1 MHGRPSCRPY
11 SFMTAELIAQSN
23 PTLAAEA
30 DRCVACG
37 LCLPYCPTYR
47 KTQSEA
53 DSPRGRI
60 QLIKAVSEGK
70 LLASPRFA
78 QHIDLCL
85 SCRACESACPNGVR
99 YGALADSARAMI
111 AGKPGWK
118 QRAANWL
125 LEHRRALALAGRIAR
140 FGQITGLRRAAT
152 ALLPR
157 LKASAELLP
166 IVPAQEIWRTCYPAH
181 NAKGEVALFLGCVT
195 SVADTD
201 TLRAAIHVLNHLG
214 YTVRVPLDQACCG
227 GIARQSGDAEAS
239 ARMLERNVN
248 AFAKLGDM
256 PMLTVASG
264 CGSGLRDHMGK
275 QVTDISAFLS
285 AANWGDVV
293 PDALSGTIHVHDSCT
308 LRNAMRQHSEV
319 YSLLKRIPQADV
331 CALPGNGQCCGG
343 AGTYMLTQPEMAQRL
358 RDDKIS
364 ACAES
369 GARLL
374 ATSNIGCALY
384 IAAGL
389 RENGM
394 NVEIAHPVVILAKQL
409 GWKP

>member
-11 SFMTAELIAQSN
+11 SFMTAELVQQTTL
-23 PTLAAEA
+23 TLAQEA

-60 QLIKAVSEGK
+60 QLINAVAQGK
-70 LLASPRFA
+70 LPVSPRFA

-85 SCRACESACPNGVR
+85 SCRACESVCPNGVR
-99 YGALADSARAMI
+99 YGALADSARAII
-111 AGKPGWK
+111 AGKPDWK
-118 QRAANWL
+118 QRTISWL
-125 LEHRRALALAGRIAR
+125 LEHRPALALAGHIAR
-140 FGQITGLRRAAT
+140 FGQVTGLRRLAT
-152 ALLPR
+152 ALLPS
-157 LKASAELLP
+157 LKTSAELLP
-166 IVPAQEIWRTCYPAH
+166 TVPVQESWRPCYPAN

-214 YTVRVPLDQACCG
+214 YTVRVPQDQTCCG

-239 ARMLERNVN
+239 ARMLEKNSR
-248 AFAKLGDM
+248 AFGEQPDL
-256 PMLTVASG
+256 PVISVASG

-275 QVTDISAFLS
+275 QVTDISAFL
-285 AANWGDVV
+285 AAADWGDVM
-293 PDALSGTIHVHDSCT
+293 PDAFNDVIHVHDSCT
-308 LRNAMRQHSEV
+308 LKNAMRQHSEV
-319 YSLLKRIPQADV
+319 YTLLKRIPHADV
-331 CALPGNGQCCGG
+331 RALPGNGQCCGG
-343 AGTYMLTQPEMAQRL
+343 AGTYMLTQPEMARTL
-358 RDDKIS
+358 RADKIS

-369 GARLL
+369 EAHLL
-374 ATSNIGCALY
+374 ATSNIGCALH

-389 RENGM
+389 RESRTD
-394 NVEIAHPVVILAKQL
+394 VEIAHPVVILAKQL

>member
-1 MHGRPSCRPY
+1 MIADTADRPN
-11 SFMTAELIAQSN
+11 T
-23 PTLAAEA
+23 TLAAEA

-60 QLIKAVSEGK
+60 QLIKAVAEGT
-70 LLASPRFA
+70 LPASPRFA

-99 YGALADSARAMI
+99 YGALADSARAII

-118 QRAANWL
+118 QRAITWL
-125 LEHRRALALAGRIAR
+125 LEHRTATALAGRIAR
-140 FGQITGLRRAAT
+140 FGQVTGLRRIAI
-152 ALLPR
+152 ALLPG
-157 LKASAELLP
+157 LKTAAELLP
-166 IVPAQEIWRTCYPAH
+166 TVPTQETWRPCYPAN

-195 SVADTD
+195 SIADTD

-214 YTVRVPLDQACCG
+214 YTVRVPQEQTCCG
-227 GIARQSGDAEAS
+227 GIARQSGDVETS
-239 ARMLERNVN
+239 ERMLEKN
-248 AFAKLGDM
+248 ARAFSEQSDL
-256 PMLTVASG
+256 PVISVASG

-275 QVTDISAFLS
+275 QVTDISAFL
-285 AANWGDVV
+285 ATADWGDMV
-293 PDALSGTIHVHDSCT
+293 PDALQGVIHVHDACT

-319 YSLLKRIPQADV
+319 YTLLKRIPQADV
-331 CALPGNGQCCGG
+331 RALPGNGQCCGS

-369 GARLL
+369 GASLL

-389 RENGM
+389 RESGM
-394 NVEIAHPVVILAKQL
+394 NVEIAHPVAILAKQL

>member
-1 MHGRPSCRPY
+1 MN
-11 SFMTAELIAQSN
+11 AEL
-23 PTLAAEA
+23 AAPIHSPLVQEA

-37 LCLPYCPTYR
+37 LCLPVCPTYR

-70 LLASPRFA
+70 LQASPRFA

-99 YGALADSARAMI
+99 YGALADNARTLIAHKPDWKRRTLNWMLERRSAT
-111 AGKPGWK
+111 
-118 QRAANWL
+118 
-125 LEHRRALALAGRIAR
+125 ALAGRLAR
-140 FGQITGLRRAAT
+140 FGQVSGLRRVAT
-152 ALLPR
+152 ALLPA
-157 LKASAELLP
+157 LKPAADLMPE
-166 IVPAQEIWRTCYPAH
+166 VPAQETWRPCYPAS

-201 TLRAAIHVLNHLG
+201 TLRAAIYVLNHLG
-214 YTVRVPLDQACCG
+214 YSVRIPQDQGCCG

-239 ARMLERNVN
+239 NRLLEQN
-248 AFAKLGDM
+248 AQAFGAHADL
-256 PMLTVASG
+256 PVISVASG

-275 QVTDISAFLS
+275 RVTDISAFLAS
-285 AANWGDVV
+285 ADWGDVA
-293 PDALSGTIHVHDSCT
+293 PDAYAGTIHVHDSCT
-308 LRNAMRQHSEV
+308 LKNAMRQHSEV
-319 YSLLKRIPQADV
+319 YTLLKRIPHAHV
-331 CALPGNGQCCGG
+331 LPLPGNGQCCGG
-343 AGTYMLTQPEMAQRL
+343 AGTYMLNQPAMACSL
-358 RDDKIS
+358 RDDKIDV
-364 ACAES
+364 CAAA

-374 ATSNIGCALY
+374 ATSNIGCALH

-389 RENGM
+389 RKAGM
-394 NVEIAHPVVILAKQL
+394 TIEVAHPVVILARQL

>member
-1 MHGRPSCRPY
+1 
-11 SFMTAELIAQSN
+11 MTAELLQQTNSALTQ
-23 PTLAAEA
+23 EA

-70 LLASPRFA
+70 LQPSPRFA

-99 YGALADSARAMI
+99 YGALADNARAMI
-111 AGKPGWK
+111 AKKPDWK
-118 QRAANWL
+118 RNTLNWM
-125 LEHRRALALAGRIAR
+125 LERRSATAIAGRVAR
-140 FGQITGLRRAAT
+140 FGQVSGLRRVAT
-152 ALLPR
+152 ALLPSI
-157 LKASAELLP
+157 KPTADLLP
-166 IVPAQEIWRTCYPAH
+166 QVPAQESWRPCYPAS
-181 NAKGEVALFLGCVT
+181 NAKGEVSLFLGCVT

-201 TLRAAIHVLNHLG
+201 TLRAAIYVLNHLG
-214 YTVRVPLDQACCG
+214 YSVRVPQDQGCCG

-239 ARMLERNVN
+239 ARMLDKN
-248 AFAKLGDM
+248 AQAFGEHADL
-256 PMLTVASG
+256 PVISVASG

-275 QVTDISAFLS
+275 RVTDISAFL
-285 AANWGDVV
+285 AAADWGDVV
-293 PDALSGTIHVHDSCT
+293 PDAFEGTIHVHDACT
-308 LRNAMRQHSEV
+308 LKNAMRQHSEV
-319 YSLLKRIPQADV
+319 YTLLKRIPQADV
-331 CALPGNGQCCGG
+331 RPLPSNGQCCGG
-343 AGTYMLTQPEMAQRL
+343 AGTYMLTQPAMARTL

-364 ACAES
+364 ACATS

-374 ATSNIGCALY
+374 ATSNIGCALH
-384 IAAGL
+384 IASGL
-389 RENGM
+389 REAGM
-394 NVEIAHPVVILAKQL
+394 AVEIAHPVVILARQL

>member
-1 MHGRPSCRPY
+1 
-11 SFMTAELIAQSN
+11 MTAELVQPTTS
-23 PTLAAEA
+23 TLAQEA

-70 LLASPRFA
+70 LPTSPRFA

-111 AGKPGWK
+111 ADEPGWK
-118 QRAANWL
+118 QRATNWL
-125 LEHRRALALAGRIAR
+125 LEHRQALALAGRLAR

-157 LKASAELLP
+157 LKIFAELLP
-166 IVPAQEIWRTCYPAH
+166 IVPTQEVWRSCYPAH
-181 NAKGEVALFLGCVT
+181 NGKGEVALFLGCVT

-214 YTVRVPLDQACCG
+214 YTVRVPQNQACCG

-239 ARMLERNVN
+239 ARMLERNKY
-248 AFAKLGDM
+248 AFAQLGDM
-256 PMLTVASG
+256 PLLTVASG

-285 AANWGDVV
+285 AADWGDVV
-293 PDALSGTIHVHDSCT
+293 PDALNGTIHVHDSCT

-331 CALPGNGQCCGG
+331 RALPGNGQCCGG

-369 GARLL
+369 GASLL

-389 RENGM
+389 RDNGM

>member
-1 MHGRPSCRPY
+1 
-11 SFMTAELIAQSN
+11 MTAELLQQTNSALTQ
-23 PTLAAEA
+23 EA

-70 LLASPRFA
+70 LPASPRFA

-99 YGALADSARAMI
+99 YGALADNARTMITHKPDWKRRAM
-111 AGKPGWK
+111 
-118 QRAANWL
+118 NWM
-125 LEHRRALALAGRIAR
+125 LERRSATAVAGRIAR
-140 FGQITGLRRAAT
+140 FGQVSGLRRVATTLLPALKPAA
-152 ALLPR
+152 ALLP
-157 LKASAELLP
+157 E
-166 IVPAQEIWRTCYPAH
+166 VPAQETWRPCYPAS
-181 NAKGEVALFLGCVT
+181 NAKGEVSLFLGCVT

-214 YTVRVPLDQACCG
+214 YTVRVPQDQGCCG

-239 ARMLERNVN
+239 ARLLDQNTQ
-248 AFAKLGDM
+248 AFGAHADL
-256 PMLTVASG
+256 PVISVASG

-275 QVTDISAFLS
+275 RVTDISAFL
-285 AANWGDVV
+285 ATADWGEVIPETFAGV
-293 PDALSGTIHVHDSCT
+293 IHIHDACT
-308 LRNAMRQHSEV
+308 LKNAMRQHSEV
-319 YSLLKRIPQADV
+319 YTLLKRIPQV
-331 CALPGNGQCCGG
+331 EVRPLPGNGQCCGG
-343 AGTYMLTQPEMAQRL
+343 AGTYMLTQPEMARTL

-369 GARLL
+369 GAHLL
-374 ATSNIGCALY
+374 ATSNIGCALH

-389 RENGM
+389 REAGM
-394 NVEIAHPVVILAKQL
+394 PVEIAHPVVILAKQL

>member
-1 MHGRPSCRPY
+1 MN
-11 SFMTAELIAQSN
+11 AELAASSHSSLAQ
-23 PTLAAEA
+23 EA

-70 LLASPRFA
+70 LQASPRFA

-111 AGKPGWK
+111 AGKPDWK
-118 QRAANWL
+118 RRTLNWM
-125 LEHRRALALAGRIAR
+125 LEHRTATAIAGRIAR
-140 FGQITGLRRAAT
+140 FGQVSGLRRAAT
-152 ALLPR
+152 ALLPA
-157 LKASAELLP
+157 LKPSAELLP
-166 IVPAQEIWRTCYPAH
+166 EVPAQETWRPCYPAN

-201 TLRAAIHVLNHLG
+201 TLSAAIHVLNHLG
-214 YTVRVPLDQACCG
+214 YTVRVPQNQGCCG
-227 GIARQSGDAEAS
+227 GIARQFGDAEAS
-239 ARMLERNVN
+239 TRLLEKNRQ
-248 AFAKLGDM
+248 AFDEHAEL
-256 PMLTVASG
+256 PVISVASG
-264 CGSGLRDHMGK
+264 CGSGLRDYMGK
-275 QVTDISAFLS
+275 RVTDISAFLAS
-285 AANWGDVV
+285 AEWGDVV
-293 PDALSGTIHVHDSCT
+293 PEAYAGVIHVHDSCT
-308 LRNAMRQHSEV
+308 LKNAMRQHSEV
-319 YSLLKRIPQADV
+319 YTLLKRIPQVDV
-331 CALPGNGQCCGG
+331 RPLPGNGQCCGG
-343 AGTYMLTQPEMAQRL
+343 AGTYMLSQPDMARTL

-369 GARLL
+369 DTRLL
-374 ATSNIGCALY
+374 ATSNIGCALH

-389 RENGM
+389 RDAGM
-394 NVEIAHPVVILAKQL
+394 PVEVAHPVVILAKQL

>member
-1 MHGRPSCRPY
+1 
-11 SFMTAELIAQSN
+11 MTAELAERPN
-23 PTLAAEA
+23 PTLAHEA

-70 LLASPRFA
+70 LPASPRFA

-85 SCRACESACPNGVR
+85 SCRACESACPNGVQ
-99 YGALADSARAMI
+99 YGALADSARAII
-111 AGKPGWK
+111 ASKPDWK
-118 QRAANWL
+118 RRTFNWM
-125 LEHRRALALAGRIAR
+125 LERRNATSAAGRIAR
-140 FGQITGLRRAAT
+140 FGQVSGLRRIAT
-152 ALLPR
+152 ALLPV
-157 LKASAELLP
+157 LKPSADLLP
-166 IVPAQEIWRTCYPAH
+166 IVPVQESWRPCYPAN
-181 NAKGEVALFLGCVT
+181 NAKGEVALFLGCIT

-214 YTVRVPLDQACCG
+214 YTVRVPQDQACCG
-227 GIARQSGDAEAS
+227 GIARQSGDAEVS
-239 ARMLERNVN
+239 ARMLERNAR
-248 AFAKLGDM
+248 AFAQLGNI

-285 AANWGDVV
+285 AADWGNMV
-293 PDALSGTIHVHDSCT
+293 PDALNGTIHVHDSCT
-308 LRNAMRQHSEV
+308 LKNAMRQHSEV

-331 CALPGNGQCCGG
+331 RALPGNGQCCGG

-369 GARLL
+369 GTRLL
-374 ATSNIGCALY
+374 ATSNIGCALH

-394 NVEIAHPVVILAKQL
+394 NIEIAHPVVILAKQL

>member
-1 MHGRPSCRPY
+1 MN
-11 SFMTAELIAQSN
+11 AEL
-23 PTLAAEA
+23 AASTHTPLTQEA

-37 LCLPYCPTYR
+37 LCLPVCPTYR

-70 LLASPRFA
+70 LQPSPRFA

-99 YGALADSARAMI
+99 YGALADNARAMI
-111 AGKPGWK
+111 ASKPGWK
-118 QRAANWL
+118 RRTLNWM
-125 LEHRRALALAGRIAR
+125 LERRSATAIAGRLAR
-140 FGQITGLRRAAT
+140 FGQVSGLRRVAT
-152 ALLPR
+152 ALLPA
-157 LKASAELLP
+157 LKPAADLLLE
-166 IVPAQEIWRTCYPAH
+166 VPQQETWRPCYPAS
-181 NAKGEVALFLGCVT
+181 NAQGEVSLFLGCVT

-201 TLRAAIHVLNHLG
+201 TLRATIYVLNHLG
-214 YTVRVPLDQACCG
+214 YSVRVPQGQGCCG
-227 GIARQSGDAEAS
+227 GIARQHGDAQAS
-239 ARMLERNVN
+239 TRLLEQN
-248 AFAKLGDM
+248 AQAFGTHADL
-256 PMLTVASG
+256 PVISVASG

-275 QVTDISAFLS
+275 RVTDISAFL
-285 AANWGDVV
+285 AAADWSDVV
-293 PDALSGTIHVHDSCT
+293 PDAFEGTIHVHDACT
-308 LRNAMRQHSEV
+308 LKNAMRQHSEV
-319 YSLLKRIPQADV
+319 YTLLKRIPQAEV
-331 CALPGNGQCCGG
+331 LPLPGNGQCCGG
-343 AGTYMLTQPEMAQRL
+343 AGTYMLTQPAMARTL

-374 ATSNIGCALY
+374 ATSNIGCALH

-389 RENGM
+389 REAGM
-394 NVEIAHPVVILAKQL
+394 AVEIAHPVVILARQL

>member
-1 MHGRPSCRPY
+1 MIADTADRPN
-11 SFMTAELIAQSN
+11 TA
-23 PTLAAEA
+23 LAAEA

-70 LLASPRFA
+70 LPVSPRFA

-99 YGALADSARAMI
+99 YGALADSARAII
-111 AGKPGWK
+111 AGKSGWK
-118 QRAANWL
+118 QRMANGL
-125 LEHRRALALAGRIAR
+125 LEHRPALALAGRIAR
-140 FGQITGLRRAAT
+140 LGQVTGLRRVMT
-152 ALLPR
+152 ALLPS
-157 LKASAELLP
+157 LKTSAELLP
-166 IVPAQEIWRTCYPAH
+166 IVPAQETWRTCYPAH

-195 SVADTD
+195 SIADTD

-214 YTVRVPLDQACCG
+214 YTVRVPQDQACCG

-239 ARMLERNVN
+239 ARMLERNAH
-248 AFAKLGDM
+248 AFAQLGDM

-275 QVTDISAFLS
+275 RVTDISAFLS
-285 AANWGDVV
+285 AADWGDVV
-293 PDALSGTIHVHDSCT
+293 PDALNGTIHVHDSCT
-308 LRNAMRQHSEV
+308 LKNAMRQHSEV

-331 CALPGNGQCCGG
+331 SALPGNGQCCGG
-343 AGTYMLTQPEMAQRL
+343 AGTYMLMQPEMAQRL

-394 NVEIAHPVVILAKQL
+394 HVEIAHPVVILAKQL

>member
-1 MHGRPSCRPY
+1 MN
-11 SFMTAELIAQSN
+11 AELAASSHSSLAQ
-23 PTLAAEA
+23 EA

-70 LLASPRFA
+70 LQASPRFA

-111 AGKPGWK
+111 AGKPDWK
-118 QRAANWL
+118 RRTLNWM
-125 LEHRRALALAGRIAR
+125 LERRTATAIAGRIAR
-140 FGQITGLRRAAT
+140 FGQVSGLRRAAT
-152 ALLPR
+152 ALLPA
-157 LKASAELLP
+157 LKPSAELLP
-166 IVPAQEIWRTCYPAH
+166 EVPAQETWRPCYPAN

-201 TLRAAIHVLNHLG
+201 TLSAAIHVLNHLG
-214 YTVRVPLDQACCG
+214 YTVRVPQNQGCCG
-227 GIARQSGDAEAS
+227 GIARQFGDAEAS
-239 ARMLERNVN
+239 TRLLEKNQQ
-248 AFAKLGDM
+248 AFDEHAEL
-256 PMLTVASG
+256 PVISVASG
-264 CGSGLRDHMGK
+264 CGSGLRDYMGK
-275 QVTDISAFLS
+275 RVTDISAFLAS
-285 AANWGDVV
+285 ANWGDVV
-293 PDALSGTIHVHDSCT
+293 PEAYAGVIHVHDSCT
-308 LRNAMRQHSEV
+308 LKNAMRQHSEV
-319 YSLLKRIPQADV
+319 YTLLKRIPQMDV
-331 CALPGNGQCCGG
+331 RPLPGNGQCCGG
-343 AGTYMLTQPEMAQRL
+343 AGTYMLSQPDMARTL

-369 GARLL
+369 DTRLL
-374 ATSNIGCALY
+374 ATSNIGCALHM
-384 IAAGL
+384 AAGL
-389 RENGM
+389 REAGM
-394 NVEIAHPVVILAKQL
+394 AIEIVHPVVILAKQL

>member
-1 MHGRPSCRPY
+1 MN
-11 SFMTAELIAQSN
+11 AELAASSHSSLAQ
-23 PTLAAEA
+23 EA

-70 LLASPRFA
+70 LQASPRFA

-111 AGKPGWK
+111 AGKPDWK
-118 QRAANWL
+118 RRTLNWM
-125 LEHRRALALAGRIAR
+125 LERRTATAIAGRVAR
-140 FGQITGLRRAAT
+140 FGQVSGLRRAAT
-152 ALLPR
+152 ALLPA
-157 LKASAELLP
+157 LKPSAELLP
-166 IVPAQEIWRTCYPAH
+166 EVPAQETWRPCYPAN

-201 TLRAAIHVLNHLG
+201 TLSAAIHVLNHLG
-214 YTVRVPLDQACCG
+214 YTVRVPQNQGCCG
-227 GIARQSGDAEAS
+227 GIARQFGDAEAS
-239 ARMLERNVN
+239 TRLLEKNRQ
-248 AFAKLGDM
+248 AFDEHAEL
-256 PMLTVASG
+256 PVISVASG
-264 CGSGLRDHMGK
+264 CGSGLRDYMGK
-275 QVTDISAFLS
+275 RVTDISAFLAS
-285 AANWGDVV
+285 AEWGDVV
-293 PDALSGTIHVHDSCT
+293 PEAYAGVIHVHDSCT
-308 LRNAMRQHSEV
+308 LKNAMRQHSEV
-319 YSLLKRIPQADV
+319 YTLLKRIPQMDV
-331 CALPGNGQCCGG
+331 RPLPGNGQCCGG
-343 AGTYMLTQPEMAQRL
+343 AGTYMLSQPDMARTL

-369 GARLL
+369 DTRLL
-374 ATSNIGCALY
+374 ATSNIGCALHM
-384 IAAGL
+384 AAGL
-389 RENGM
+389 REAGM
-394 NVEIAHPVVILAKQL
+394 AIEIVHPVVILAKQL

>member
-1 MHGRPSCRPY
+1 MITNTADRPN
-11 SFMTAELIAQSN
+11 T
-23 PTLAAEA
+23 TLAAEA

-70 LLASPRFA
+70 LPASPRFA

-85 SCRACESACPNGVR
+85 SCRACESACPNGVQ

-111 AGKPGWK
+111 GGKPDWK
-118 QRAANWL
+118 RRTLNWM
-125 LEHRRALALAGRIAR
+125 LERRPATAIAGRIAR
-140 FGQITGLRRAAT
+140 FGQVTGLRRVAT
-152 ALLPR
+152 ALLPA
-157 LKASAELLP
+157 LKPSADLLP
-166 IVPAQEIWRTCYPAH
+166 TVPAQESWRPCYPAS

-195 SVADTD
+195 SVADTG
-201 TLRAAIHVLNHLG
+201 TLRAAIYVLNHLG
-214 YTVRVPLDQACCG
+214 YSVRVPQEQGCCG

-239 ARMLERNVN
+239 ARMLDKN
-248 AFAKLGDM
+248 AHAFGEQPDL
-256 PMLTVASG
+256 PVISVASG

-275 QVTDISAFLS
+275 RVTDISAFL
-285 AANWGDVV
+285 AAADWGDVV
-293 PDALSGTIHVHDSCT
+293 PDAFEGVIHVHDACT
-308 LRNAMRQHSEV
+308 LKNAMRQHSEV
-319 YSLLKRIPQADV
+319 YTLLKRIPQADV
-331 CALPGNGQCCGG
+331 RALPGNGQCCGG
-343 AGTYMLTQPEMAQRL
+343 AGTYMLTQPAMARTL

-374 ATSNIGCALY
+374 ATSNIGCALH

-389 RENGM
+389 REAGM
-394 NVEIAHPVVILAKQL
+394 PVEIAHPVTILAKQL

>member
-1 MHGRPSCRPY
+1 MN
-11 SFMTAELIAQSN
+11 AELAASSHSSLAQ
-23 PTLAAEA
+23 EA

-70 LLASPRFA
+70 LQASPRFA

-99 YGALADSARAMI
+99 YGALADSARTMI
-111 AGKPGWK
+111 AGKPDWK
-118 QRAANWL
+118 RRTLNWM
-125 LEHRRALALAGRIAR
+125 LERRTATAIAGRIAR
-140 FGQITGLRRAAT
+140 FGQVSGLRRAAT
-152 ALLPR
+152 ALLPA
-157 LKASAELLP
+157 LKPSAELLP
-166 IVPAQEIWRTCYPAH
+166 EVPAQETWRPCYPAN

-201 TLRAAIHVLNHLG
+201 TLSAAIHVLNHLG
-214 YTVRVPLDQACCG
+214 YTVRVPQNQGCCG
-227 GIARQSGDAEAS
+227 GIARQFGDAEAS
-239 ARMLERNVN
+239 TRLLEKNRQ
-248 AFAKLGDM
+248 AFDEHAEL
-256 PMLTVASG
+256 PVISVASG
-264 CGSGLRDHMGK
+264 CGSGLRDYMGK
-275 QVTDISAFLS
+275 RVTDISAFLAS
-285 AANWGDVV
+285 AEWGDVV
-293 PDALSGTIHVHDSCT
+293 PEAYAGVIHVHDSCT
-308 LRNAMRQHSEV
+308 LKNAMRQHSEV
-319 YSLLKRIPQADV
+319 YTLLKRIPQVDV
-331 CALPGNGQCCGG
+331 RPLPGNGQCCGG
-343 AGTYMLTQPEMAQRL
+343 AGTYMLSQPDMARTL

-369 GARLL
+369 DTRLL
-374 ATSNIGCALY
+374 ATSNIGCALH

-389 RENGM
+389 REAGM
-394 NVEIAHPVVILAKQL
+394 AIEIVHPVVILAKQL

>member
-1 MHGRPSCRPY
+1 
-11 SFMTAELIAQSN
+11 MTAERIAHSN

-60 QLIKAVSEGK
+60 QLINAVTQGK
-70 LLASPRFA
+70 LPISPRFV

-99 YGALADSARAMI
+99 YGALADDARAMI
-111 AGKPGWK
+111 AGTPDWK
-118 QRAANWL
+118 
-125 LEHRRALALAGRIAR
+125 RRALNWMLERRPATAVAGRIAR
-140 FGQITGLRRAAT
+140 LGQVSGLRRVVT
-152 ALLPR
+152 ALLPA
-157 LKASAELLP
+157 LKPSADLLP
-166 IVPAQEIWRTCYPAH
+166 EVPAQETWRPCYPAS
-181 NAKGEVALFLGCVT
+181 NAKSEVALFLGCVS

-201 TLRAAIHVLNHLG
+201 TLRAATHVLNHLG
-214 YTVRVPLDQACCG
+214 YTVRIPQEQSCCG

-239 ARMLERNVN
+239 ARMLEKN
-248 AFAKLGDM
+248 ARAFGEHADI
-256 PMLTVASG
+256 PVISVASG

-275 QVTDISAFLS
+275 QVTDISAFL
-285 AANWGDVV
+285 ATADWGDVV
-293 PDALSGTIHVHDSCT
+293 PDAFNGAIHVHDSCT

-319 YSLLKRIPQADV
+319 YTLLKRIPQADV
-331 CALPGNGQCCGG
+331 LALPGNGQCCGG

-369 GARLL
+369 GASLL

-389 RENGM
+389 RASGM

-409 GWKP
+409 GWKK

>member
-1 MHGRPSCRPY
+1 MNANTADRPN
-11 SFMTAELIAQSN
+11 TA
-23 PTLAAEA
+23 LAAEA

-60 QLIKAVSEGK
+60 QLINAVAQGK
-70 LLASPRFA
+70 LPASPRFA

-99 YGALADSARAMI
+99 YGALADSARAII

-118 QRAANWL
+118 QRAITWL
-125 LEHRRALALAGRIAR
+125 LEHRTATALAGRIAR
-140 FGQITGLRRAAT
+140 FGQVTGLRYIAT
-152 ALLPR
+152 ALLPG

-166 IVPAQEIWRTCYPAH
+166 TVPAQETWRACYPAN

-195 SVADTD
+195 SIADTD

-214 YTVRVPLDQACCG
+214 YTVRVPQDQTCCG

-239 ARMLERNVN
+239 ARMLDANTR
-248 AFAKLGDM
+248 AFGRLGDL
-256 PMLTVASG
+256 PLLTVASG

-275 QVTDISAFLS
+275 QVTDISAFL
-285 AANWGDVV
+285 AAADWGDVV
-293 PDALSGTIHVHDSCT
+293 PDALAGVIHVHDSCT

-319 YSLLKRIPQADV
+319 YTLLKRIPQADV
-331 CALPGNGQCCGG
+331 RALPGNGQCCGS

-358 RDDKIS
+358 RDDKLS

-369 GARLL
+369 GASLL

-389 RENGM
+389 HESGM
-394 NVEIAHPVVILAKQL
+394 NVEIAHPVAILAKQL
-409 GWKP
+409 GWKK